1 MSGMKRVAE
10 FRQQWRGDLSDYV
23 TAIAWSSKGI
33 FAASSAAGEILLGSP
48 TEQTTLRSG
57 DDRSIDCLA
66 FSPDGQ
72 LLASGGQNGQV
83 QIWRIGQAEP
93 LTTLETRSW
102 VDRLA
107 WSPTSNQLA
116 FSLGRYVQVW
126 DAQAGEVV
134 TTLNFAASSVLDL
147 DWRSDGQFLALG
159 GYQGTIVW
167 RASDWDEDPIV
178 LETPSASVAIAWS
191 PDRTYLAQGNL
202 DSTIALFEWG
212 NPAPWLMQGFPG
224 KVRKLAWSQVSTRSK
239 APLLASASGAS
250 VVLWERDADE
260 QIGWNSDVLANHDRT
275 VQAIAFQPKTLLLAS
290 AAEDGWLALW
300 QQGRLIQSFNDAPDG
315 FSTLA
320 WHPQGQQL
328 AAGGCN
334 GELIVWQ
341 QAGQGFGQR
350 K

>member
-1 MSGMKRVAE
+1 MKRTFAE
-10 FRQQWRGDLSDYV
+10 FRQQWRGSLSDYV
-23 TAIAWSSKGI
+23 TAIAWSSKGVL
-33 FAASSAAGEILLGSP
+33 AASSAAGEITLWSP
-48 TEQTTLRSG
+48 TDQTALPAG
-57 DDRSIDCLA
+57 EKQSIDCLA

-72 LLASGGQNGQV
+72 FLAAGGQEGQV
-83 QIWRIGQAEP
+83 KIWRVGQSEP

-107 WSPTSNQLA
+107 WSPTANQLA
-116 FSLGRYVQVW
+116 FSRGRDAQVW

-147 DWRSDGQFLALG
+147 DWRSDGKFLALG
-159 GYQGTIVW
+159 GYQGAIVW
-167 RASDWDEDPIV
+167 NAQDWDADSTA

-202 DSTIALFEWG
+202 DRTIALFEWG

-224 KVRKLAWSQVSTRSK
+224 KVRRLAWSQISTRSK
-239 APLLASASGAS
+239 APLLASTSGTA
-250 VVLWERDADE
+250 VVIWEHDADE
-260 QIGWNSDVLANHDRT
+260 RIGWSSDTLANHTQT

-300 QQGRLIQSFNDAPDG
+300 QQGRLMQSFNDALDG
-315 FSTLA
+315 FSCLA

-328 AAGGCN
+328 AAGGCS
-334 GELIVWQ
+334 GELIIWQ
-341 QAGQGFGQR
+341 QAGQGFGR
-350 K
+350 RN